1 MEVRRGSGAAG
12 RFPSYLALVMRSRR
26 PLAQLVL
33 LVAVG
38 AAPLVAC
45 GTDSDGSAV
54 QPVER
59 SWAPLPAEVPM
70 PAAVP
75 DATAAY
81 RGVRYRPGGQT
92 PGVRCCEARA
102 EGTPWL
108 RVFPGSA
115 VDAGGAGGPFFG
127 YEQVAD
133 GRRRMVWFFRLAEPL
148 SPLPSRPA
156 ILFLR
161 LPRFGSR
168 SGRSST
174 WLPWPVNRSR
184 DSGAAVAPT
193 PWSSSPTTA
202 GCSTAPTA
210 ESNRST
216 RMTPD
221 AKTDGRGDVPWLCTG
236 MMSGVPSTAEMFWRV
251 KVSLGPR
258 SRSDPVYALASA
270 IALPMNC
277 RLSFGGPPART
288 GRANVTS

>member
-1 MEVRRGSGAAG
+1 MEVRRGSGVAG

-148 SPLPSRPA
+148 SPLP
-156 ILFLR
+156 
-161 LPRFGSR
+161 
-168 SGRSST
+168 
-174 WLPWPVNRSR
+174 
-184 DSGAAVAPT
+184 VA
-193 PWSSSPTTA
+193 S
-202 GCSTAPTA
+202 
-210 ESNRST
+210 
-216 RMTPD
+216 
-221 AKTDGRGDVPWLCTG
+221 
-236 MMSGVPSTAEMFWRV
+236 
-251 KVSLGPR
+251 
-258 SRSDPVYALASA
+258 SDPVPPPAPFREPVRAVLDVVALAGEPEQG
-270 IALPMNC
+270 L
-277 RLSFGGPPART
+277 GGGCGPDPVVIVADDGWLLNRTT
-288 GRANVTS
+288 GRIEPVDPDDAGCKD